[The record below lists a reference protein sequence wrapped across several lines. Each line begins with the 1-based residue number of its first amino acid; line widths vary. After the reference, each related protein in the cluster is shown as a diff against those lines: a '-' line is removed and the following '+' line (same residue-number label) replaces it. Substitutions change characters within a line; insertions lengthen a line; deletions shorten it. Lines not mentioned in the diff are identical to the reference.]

1 MQEKV
6 PTSTS
11 TVYSVRIEPTKMIS
25 VGTRITY
32 QATGDAGQN
41 AQPNMAQHWYTHTSC
56 LRSLGTYGLLIV
68 RVCTLLRSSYSSVR
82 WKDEAPTKLM
92 QKIKIKKKLV
102 VHTKMKSKYAHFG
115 PFLRIFFL
123 RH

>member
-1 MQEKV
+1 MRKA
-6 PTSTS
+6 STFLKTYFRKHYYARKS
-11 TVYSVRIEPTKMIS
+11 PYEYVYSVRIEPTKMIS

-92 QKIKIKKKLV
+92 QKIKNKIW
-102 VHTKMKSKYAHFG
+102 
-115 PFLRIFFL
+115 
-123 RH
+123 